1 MSACA
6 VLRRIEKVS
15 QRVADFLDRP
25 GRLTRSEAD
34 RLNREIET
42 VIGGVRNLPLS
53 AKHKKAILRHLAQA
67 QTILRNGRRLPR
79 ALDQLLA
86 VIQILQITGFK
97 IRQRKLPCPPGKVTV
112 FPSNRFSTICAD
124 IDC

>member
-15 QRVADFLDRP
+15 QRVANFLDRP
-25 GRLTRSEAD
+25 DRLSRSEVE
-34 RLNREIET
+34 RLSGEIET

-53 AKHKKAILRHLAQA
+53 AKHKNAILRHLAQA
-67 QTILRNGRRLPR
+67 QAILRNNGRLPR

-86 VIQILQITGFK
+86 VIQILQIVGFK
-97 IRQRKLPCPPGKVTV
+97 IRQRKLPCPPGKITI
-112 FPSNRFSTICAD
+112 FPSNRFNTICTD
-124 IDC
+124 